1 MCPLFLKEYASKI
14 YYVNERGFKMIQQG
28 FTLIELLVV
37 ISVIA
42 ILVGIAIPRFKG
54 MQDEA
59 NISKSKAELRVIQT
73 AIESYYMNGTPNLYP
88 GTTPQ
93 ICVDDLN
100 GATPLIVGKVLLDPF
115 RAATEYR
122 FILSSNS
129 TYYVAFSYG
138 PDGAADITGISDAGV
153 LAGTDDDDIYAS
165 NGTGFP

>member
-1 MCPLFLKEYASKI
+1 MKRK
-14 YYVNERGFKMIQQG
+14 G

-73 AIESYYMNGTPNLYP
+73 AVESFYMNATPNGYM
-88 GTTPQ
+88 GTTTQ

-100 GATPLIVGKVLLDPF
+100 GATPLIVGEVLLDPF
-115 RAATEYR
+115 RSAAEYR

-153 LAGTDDDDIYAS
+153 LAGTDDADLYAS
-165 NGTGFP
+165 NGTGFS